1 MVTSGSHGRDRLAR
15 QAAWSDSWLCMRE
28 TGPGAMRA
36 AGEGGEMG
44 RVGGTMK
51 LSEHEADRAVLW
63 NAKDVAAFL
72 KVSRSWVYHHA
83 EAGLLPCLRVG
94 ALLRFDP
101 RAVHAFAY
109 GQAQEGLPTD
119 PKGGA

>member
-1 MVTSGSHGRDRLAR
+1 
-15 QAAWSDSWLCMRE
+15 
-28 TGPGAMRA
+28 
-36 AGEGGEMG
+36 MG
-44 RVGGTMK
+44 RVGETTK
-51 LSEHEADRAVLW
+51 LSELEGDTVALW

-101 RAVHAFAY
+101 MVVRAFAF
-109 GQAQEGLPTD
+109 GEKHEGRGGD
-119 PKGGA
+119 EKGGA